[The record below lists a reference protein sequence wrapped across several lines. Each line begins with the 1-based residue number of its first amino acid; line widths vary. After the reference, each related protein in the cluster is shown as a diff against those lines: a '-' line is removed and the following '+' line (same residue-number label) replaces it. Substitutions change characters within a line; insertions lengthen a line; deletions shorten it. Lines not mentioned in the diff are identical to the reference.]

1 MTLYEMTEAAKTLY
15 ELFVNDEI
23 PLEAVQDTLDGMGV
37 ENKLEDYVHVIIQLN
52 ADLAMLD
59 KEIEKLLA
67 KKARA
72 QKSVDKTKA
81 AALAYMYVTNKEK
94 ERAGVFSLS
103 IRKSEAVNITDLEK
117 LPSEYV
123 KAKTTI
129 TPDKKA
135 IKNAIKAGAEV
146 AGAEIVENR
155 SLQIK

>member
-81 AALAYMYVTNKEK
+81 AVLAYMYVTNKEK

-135 IKNAIKAGAEV
+135 IENAIKAGAEV

>member
-15 ELFVNDEI
+15 ELFMNDEI

>member
-81 AALAYMYVTNKEK
+81 AVLAYMYVTNKEK

>member
-15 ELFVNDEI
+15 ELFMNDEI

-81 AALAYMYVTNKEK
+81 AVLAYMYVTNKEK